1 MKKIFY
7 LMTAAVI
14 CVSCEM
20 GNSGKTEQLVDSL
33 KNANS
38 MLKNGY
44 DDLISTVNQIN
55 AGFSQIADAE
65 GRINSITFDEAGE
78 MKDAVP
84 TQTIKDNMQ
93 YIVDVLAKNK
103 EQIKLL
109 ESKLT
114 DAEYSSQELQTLVS
128 SLKGQLETK
137 QKEVLTL
144 KNQLEEKNVQ
154 IGKMGDQINNLVNE
168 NTAVKEENEN
178 VKAENTAV
186 KAENES
192 VKAENTAVK
201 AENENVKAE
210 NEQVK
215 KDNKEKEQVLAN
227 QDAQLNTAYYVF
239 GTKKELKQQNILSN
253 GEILTKANFDK
264 SYFTKIDIRNTTT
277 IPLQSKST
285 ELLSKHP
292 AGSYTMLKDSKGEY
306 TLKITNPS
314 DFWSLTRYLVIRVK

>member
-7 LMTAAVI
+7 FMTMLVV

-20 GNSGKTEQLVDSL
+20 GNSGKTELMIDSL
-33 KNANS
+33 KNANTQ
-38 MLKNGY
+38 LKNGY

-65 GRINSITFDEAGE
+65 GRINSITFDESGE
-78 MKDAVP
+78 MKEAVP
-84 TQTIKDNMQ
+84 TQSIKENMQ
-93 YIVDVLAKNK
+93 FIVDVLEKNK
-103 EQIKLL
+103 EQIKQL
-109 ESKLT
+109 EDKLT
-114 DAEYSSQELQTLVS
+114 EAEYSSGELQTLVT

-137 QKEVLTL
+137 QKEIVTL

-154 IGKMGDQINNLVNE
+154 IGKMGDRINNLVDENTAVKEENENVKAE

-186 KAENES
+186 KAENE
-192 VKAENTAVK
+192 TVK
-201 AENENVKAE
+201 AENEK
-210 NEQVK
+210 VK
-215 KDNKEKEQVLAN
+215 KDNEAKEQVLAN

-239 GTKKELKQQNILSN
+239 GTKKELKEQNILSN

-285 ELLSKHP
+285 ELLSNHP